1 MPGDT
6 IVVSVSTPIL
16 IIYSGLLGLVVGSF
30 LNVVVHRL
38 PRGTSIVFPRS
49 ACTFCGGVL
58 SARDNI
64 PVLSFLLLR
73 GKCRRCSS
81 PIAIRYPLV
90 ELSTS
95 ALFALCAWRFG
106 VGLETL
112 AATVFCCFLLCL
124 ALIDFDHFLLP
135 DRLTLPG
142 ILAGL
147 LLQPWL
153 PRTSFADAALGVLL
167 GAGALILIVNF
178 WYWLRSEEG
187 MGLGDVNMLAMVGA
201 FLGWQ
206 GAAVTL
212 VMATV
217 TGALTGLGLIAF
229 HRLGARS
236 RLPFGVFL
244 SVGAAI
250 ALFVGDEIA
259 NFYLGYL

>member
-1 MPGDT
+1 MP
-6 IVVSVSTPIL
+6 TPLLIL
-16 IIYSGLLGLVVGSF
+16 YASLFGLLVGSF

-49 ACTFCGGVL
+49 SCTFCGGAV
-58 SARDNI
+58 SARDNV
-64 PVLSFLLLR
+64 PVLSYLLLR
-73 GKCRRCSS
+73 GKCRRCAA
-81 PIAIRYPLV
+81 PISIRYPLV
-90 ELSTS
+90 ELVTGV
-95 ALFALCAWRFG
+95 LFALCAWRFG
-106 VGLETL
+106 YSLETVVSIL
-112 AATVFCCFLLCL
+112 FCCLLLSL

-142 ILAGL
+142 IVAGL

-153 PRTSFADAALGVLL
+153 PQTRFLDAVLGVLL

-212 VMATV
+212 VVATV
-217 TGALTGLGLIAF
+217 AGAVTGLLLIAF
-229 HRLGARS
+229 RQLDARS

-244 SVGAAI
+244 SFGAAI
-250 ALFVGDEIA
+250 ALFLGQKLA

>member
-1 MPGDT
+1 VT
-6 IVVSVSTPIL
+6 TPL
-16 IIYSGLLGLVVGSF
+16 LVIYASLFGLLVGSF

-49 ACTFCGGVL
+49 SCTFCGGAV

-64 PVLSFLLLR
+64 PVLSYLLLR
-73 GKCRRCSS
+73 GKCRRCAA
-81 PIAIRYPLV
+81 PISIRYPLV
-90 ELSTS
+90 ELATGI
-95 ALFALCAWRFG
+95 LFALCAWRFG
-106 VGLETL
+106 YTLETVV
-112 AATVFCCFLLCL
+112 AIFFCCLLLCL
-124 ALIDFDHFLLP
+124 ALIDYDHFLLP
-135 DRLTLPG
+135 DKITLPG

-153 PRTSFADAALGVLL
+153 PRTGYLDALLGVLL

-212 VMATV
+212 FAATFA
-217 TGALTGLGLIAF
+217 GALTGLLLMAMRQVRAG
-229 HRLGARS
+229 S

-244 SVGAAI
+244 SLGAAI
-250 ALFVGDEIA
+250 ALFFGERITEL
-259 NFYLGYL
+259 YLGFL

>member
-1 MPGDT
+1 M
-6 IVVSVSTPIL
+6 VSVSTPIL

-106 VGLETL
+106 VGFETL